1 MNKKYIILIIILTII
16 LIYYICIN
24 SIPNYYKVNNM
35 KTEKY
40 EQYKDNLPIHEK
52 PPFPIDI
59 VYTWSGEKKSKDN
72 RISNNNELKYSLRS
86 IIEFAPWF
94 NRIFILM
101 NPPKKIPSWFNEK
114 YSKIITLVDHTE
126 TFPDKKHLPTTNSNS
141 IETTLSN
148 IPNLS
153 EHFIYFNDDVFL
165 GRRVSYLE
173 FFNEQGKAVIPK
185 SVLLHTDLS
194 KSINKKIKIPK
205 MVERCHPH
213 IPKPLLKSEIIKF
226 NNEYKDFIEWIKT
239 SKNRQQTY
247 KECKKNNLFKFGTQI
262 FYPLHIFM
270 LENNKVI
277 IRDYE
282 KLDNFFTFFLLSP
295 LVRDFFSFS
304 PHQLNKK
311 LKKNPKIFNINDLPD
326 SIIYNRQK
334 QIKKMNK
341 ILEKYYKN
349 KPFFEK

>member
-1 MNKKYIILIIILTII
+1 MKKKYIILIIIL
-16 LIYYICIN
+16 IYCIFAN
-24 SIPNYYKVNNM
+24 SIHKYYKVNNM

-86 IIEFAPWF
+86 IIEFAPWV

-101 NPPKKIPSWFNEK
+101 NPPKKIPTWFNKK

-126 TFPDKKHLPTTNSNS
+126 TFPDKKHLPTTNSHS

-153 EHFIYFNDDVFL
+153 EHFIYFNDDFFL
-165 GRRVSYLE
+165 GGYVSYNE

-205 MVERCHPH
+205 MVERCHLH

-226 NNEYKDFIEWIKT
+226 NNEYKDFIEWVRT
-239 SKNRQQTY
+239 SKNRQQDY
-247 KECKKNNLFKFGTQI
+247 EKCKKNNLFTFCAQI

-277 IRDYE
+277 IRDYQNIFNPVDE
-282 KLDNFFTFFLLSP
+282 FQTSP
-295 LVRDFFSFS
+295 S
-304 PHQLNKK
+304 QLNEK
-311 LKKNPKIFNINDLPD
+311 LKKNPKFFNINDEPD
-326 SIIYNRQK
+326 SIFYNREK
-334 QIKKMNK
+334 QIKLMNT